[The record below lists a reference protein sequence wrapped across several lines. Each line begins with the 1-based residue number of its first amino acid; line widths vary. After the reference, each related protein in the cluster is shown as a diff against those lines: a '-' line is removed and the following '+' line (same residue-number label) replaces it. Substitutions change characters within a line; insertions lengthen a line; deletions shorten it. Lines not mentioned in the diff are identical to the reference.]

1 MSYGQLGDA
10 GIPNRYRVEYCPTSR
25 GSCKACG
32 LPMAE
37 MTPRCGEKMRSHFFD
52 GFEIK
57 WYHPHCFRTSCK
69 SVHDIVGFQRL
80 KWPDQLVVYKQITGA
95 NADEGEAGAQ
105 RAKEENA
112 MLWSVADA
120 IAGVPKPKL
129 KEALELNGRMFSDKA
144 SPFELRHTIAD
155 GLLNGRLP
163 PCPWCKCEALEQE
176 GGLITCRGYLEGA
189 TACDFKQ
196 TSYSV
201 MGSKITLAADALPL
215 GRVPW
220 VAHPVIE

>member
-80 KWPDQLVVYKQITGA
+80 KWPGARALRRRLGLGLGVLTLGSVSRSRPLWWPAAACPRSRGRAWRYMACPIYPRQI
-95 NADEGEAGAQ
+95 N
-105 RAKEENA
+105 
-112 MLWSVADA
+112 S
-120 IAGVPKPKL
+120 
-129 KEALELNGRMFSDKA
+129 
-144 SPFELRHTIAD
+144 
-155 GLLNGRLP
+155 
-163 PCPWCKCEALEQE
+163 
-176 GGLITCRGYLEGA
+176 
-189 TACDFKQ
+189 
-196 TSYSV
+196 
-201 MGSKITLAADALPL
+201 
-215 GRVPW
+215 
-220 VAHPVIE
+220 

>member
-1 MSYGQLGDA
+1 
-10 GIPNRYRVEYCPTSR
+10 
-25 GSCKACG
+25 
-32 LPMAE
+32 MAE
-37 MTPRCGEKMRSHFFD
+37 ITHTPAA
-52 GFEIK
+52 
-57 WYHPHCFRTSCK
+57 
-69 SVHDIVGFQRL
+69 
-80 KWPDQLVVYKQITGA
+80 DQLVVYKQITGA

-129 KEALELNGRMFSDKA
+129 KEALELNGRMFGDKA

-176 GGLITCRGYLEGA
+176 GDTGVQRQGAEGSPCSNVA
-189 TACDFKQ
+189 DEQ
-196 TSYSV
+196 TQPASKRTEPINTETDSV
-201 MGSKITLAADALPL
+201 G
-215 GRVPW
+215 G
-220 VAHPVIE
+220 

>member
-32 LPMAE
+32 SPMAE

-80 KWPDQLVVYKQITGA
+80 KWPGARALRRRLGLGLGVLTLGSVSRSRPLWWPAAACPRSRGRAWRHMACPIYPRQI
-95 NADEGEAGAQ
+95 N
-105 RAKEENA
+105 
-112 MLWSVADA
+112 S
-120 IAGVPKPKL
+120 
-129 KEALELNGRMFSDKA
+129 
-144 SPFELRHTIAD
+144 
-155 GLLNGRLP
+155 
-163 PCPWCKCEALEQE
+163 
-176 GGLITCRGYLEGA
+176 
-189 TACDFKQ
+189 
-196 TSYSV
+196 
-201 MGSKITLAADALPL
+201 
-215 GRVPW
+215 
-220 VAHPVIE
+220 